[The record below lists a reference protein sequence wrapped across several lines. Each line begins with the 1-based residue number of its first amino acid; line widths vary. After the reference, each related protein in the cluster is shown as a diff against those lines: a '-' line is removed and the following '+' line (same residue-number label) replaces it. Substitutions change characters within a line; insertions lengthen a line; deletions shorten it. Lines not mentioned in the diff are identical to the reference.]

1 MPHRLKTTH
10 TITQNKCIIKKYDLF
25 YFRIENTV
33 LKISLI
39 ECVNFLCLRQKKNEV
54 PVLGY
59 YVNVIMVHKYG
70 HSVPWYILKH

>member
-39 ECVNFLCLRQKKNEV
+39 ECVNFLCLRQKQ
-54 PVLGY
+54 
-59 YVNVIMVHKYG
+59 MKYQ
-70 HSVPWYILKH
+70 Y